1 MEFRNVR
8 IKDIEKVRELEVSLI
23 REYFA
28 ATLENKWEDLPQDWK
43 DGLGASSP
51 RHFKAYLDS
60 GLSFVAEEDGEI
72 VGFIFAQMLHH
83 ICDVDN
89 LLWVENMGVHPY
101 FRRNE
106 IGYRLLRECVLKG
119 REMGAAVVHS
129 SIQPDNAPSILL
141 HKKMGFFIDR
151 RDVALLD
158 LNDPGLRL
166 RRGGAPVGD
175 SADAGRGRA
184 KNLNETGPKCR
195 IPGCLAIASDTVHF
209 RPSEIYGF
217 SCCSNASFRKAESF
231 RPVPGPLYISK
242 SFRSY

>member
-8 IKDIEKVRELEVSLI
+8 IKDIEKVRELELSCI

-28 ATLENKWEDLPQDWK
+28 ATIENKWEDLPQDWK

-60 GLSFVAEEDGEI
+60 GLSFVAEEDGGI

-89 LLWVENMGVHPY
+89 LLWIENMGVHPY

-106 IGYRLLRECVLKG
+106 IGYRLLRECVRKG
-119 REMGAAVVHS
+119 AEMGAAVAHS
-129 SIQPDNAPSILL
+129 TIQPDNAPSILL

-158 LNDPGLRL
+158 LNDPKLKL
-166 RRGGAPVGD
+166 
-175 SADAGRGRA
+175 
-184 KNLNETGPKCR
+184 
-195 IPGCLAIASDTVHF
+195 
-209 RPSEIYGF
+209 
-217 SCCSNASFRKAESF
+217 
-231 RPVPGPLYISK
+231 
-242 SFRSY
+242 

>member
-51 RHFKAYLDS
+51 RHFKTYLDS

-72 VGFIFAQMLHH
+72 IGFIFAQMLHH
-83 ICDVDN
+83 ICDEDN

-119 REMGAAVVHS
+119 REMGATVVHS

-158 LNDPGLRL
+158 LRDPALRL
-166 RRGGAPVGD
+166 RRGVAPVGD
-175 SADAGRGRA
+175 SADAERA
-184 KNLNETGPKCR
+184 RQKPQ
-195 IPGCLAIASDTVHF
+195 
-209 RPSEIYGF
+209 
-217 SCCSNASFRKAESF
+217 
-231 RPVPGPLYISK
+231 
-242 SFRSY
+242 

>member
-8 IKDIEKVRELEVSLI
+8 IKDIENVRELEVSLT
-23 REYFA
+23 REYFS

-83 ICDVDN
+83 ICDEDN
-89 LLWVENMGVHPY
+89 LLWIENMGVHPY

-106 IGYRLLRECVLKG
+106 IGYRLLRGCVLKG
-119 REMGAAVVHS
+119 REMGATVAHS
-129 SIQPDNAPSILL
+129 MIQPDNAPSILL
-141 HKKMGFFIDR
+141 HKKIGFFIDR

-158 LNDPGLRL
+158 LRDPKLRL
-166 RRGGAPVGD
+166 RRG
-175 SADAGRGRA
+175 SAGVR
-184 KNLNETGPKCR
+184 
-195 IPGCLAIASDTVHF
+195 
-209 RPSEIYGF
+209 
-217 SCCSNASFRKAESF
+217 
-231 RPVPGPLYISK
+231 
-242 SFRSY
+242 